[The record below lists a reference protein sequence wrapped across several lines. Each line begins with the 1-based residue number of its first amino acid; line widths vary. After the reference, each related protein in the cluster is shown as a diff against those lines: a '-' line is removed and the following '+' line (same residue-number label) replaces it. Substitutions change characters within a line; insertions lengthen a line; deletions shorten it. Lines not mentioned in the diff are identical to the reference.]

1 MIVELCQLI
10 AEYSQVREQIT
21 LFCLSKDNMDY
32 IKIRDINLF
41 IPDMTIILQPKF
53 NNLVSLRTHFSIN
66 SISQNVKSANK
77 DIIQTHIDI
86 GHMKALRVLDC
97 QTSEVILHIDGLHLE
112 ELYIY
117 NNIII
122 GNDTLAKMK
131 DTLQILHCN
140 MINITQ
146 KQVME
151 LRLEKLSMS
160 RNYDILDLNHMKDTL
175 RILECCHCYINQ
187 AGIADLRLV
196 ELVMYECWHIRDLN
210 HMKDTL
216 KKLNCSSSN
225 IQQKNISSL
234 RLETL
239 YMQCAQGIFDLN
251 FMKDTLKYLKCS
263 YSEIDQNGIKDLSL
277 IKLTMK
283 CNQTIINLEH
293 MKDTLIYLKCYESK
307 ILDTDMSYLVHTEI
321 FDKY

>member
-1 MIVELCQLI
+1 
-10 AEYSQVREQIT
+10 
-21 LFCLSKDNMDY
+21 
-32 IKIRDINLF
+32 
-41 IPDMTIILQPKF
+41 
-53 NNLVSLRTHFSIN
+53 
-66 SISQNVKSANK
+66 
-77 DIIQTHIDI
+77 
-86 GHMKALRVLDC
+86 
-97 QTSEVILHIDGLHLE
+97 
-112 ELYIY
+112 
-117 NNIII
+117 
-122 GNDTLAKMK
+122 
-131 DTLQILHCN
+131 
-140 MINITQ
+140 
-146 KQVME
+146 
-151 LRLEKLSMS
+151 
-160 RNYDILDLNHMKDTL
+160 
-175 RILECCHCYINQ
+175 
-187 AGIADLRLV
+187 
-196 ELVMYECWHIRDLN
+196 MYECWHIRDLN

-216 KKLNCSSSN
+216 KKLDCSSSN
-225 IQQKNISSL
+225 IQQANISSL